1 MQAMLKMTV
10 VLAGV
15 LALAACQNSGFPNYP
30 DQTVTSA
37 PPSPQVQSFNDNA
50 DIDAYQD
57 REEATLRN
65 ELVNSGINVA
75 RKGQAVILSV
85 GNDIWFASD
94 SAQVEP
100 QARDSVHVIAN
111 VLRRYPG
118 THIDVDGFTDTT
130 GSREH
135 NLDLSR
141 ERADAVA
148 DLLARDGIEPG
159 RIVTR
164 GHGAEFLKVPT
175 PDQTPEP
182 LNRRV
187 EITIEPYRG

>member
-1 MQAMLKMTV
+1 MHATLKMTAV
-10 VLAGV
+10 FAGA
-15 LALAACQNSGFPNYP
+15 LALTACQNGGFPNYP
-30 DQTVTSA
+30 DQTSA
-37 PPSPQVQSFNDNA
+37 PPEMQSFNA
-50 DIDAYQD
+50 DVDAFQD
-57 REEATLRN
+57 REEANLRSD
-65 ELVNSGINVA
+65 LANSGITVA
-75 RKGQAVILSV
+75 RKDQAVILSV
-85 GNDIWFASD
+85 GDDIWFAPNS
-94 SAQVEP
+94 SAVEP
-100 QARDSVHVIAN
+100 RARDSVRVIADI
-111 VLRRYPG
+111 LIRYPD

-130 GSREH
+130 GNREL
-135 NLDLSR
+135 NLELSR

-148 DLLARDGIEPG
+148 DLLIRNGIEPA

>member
-1 MQAMLKMTV
+1 MHAMLKITAV
-10 VLAGV
+10 AGV
-15 LALAACQNSGFPNYP
+15 VALAACQTFNGGYPNYP
-30 DQTVTSA
+30 DQSTATA
-37 PPSPQVQSFNDNA
+37 PPEALTSNDV
-50 DIDAYQD
+50 DLQD
-57 REEATLRN
+57 REEANLRN
-65 ELVNSGINVA
+65 ELANSGIEVS
-75 RKGQAVILSV
+75 RKGEAVILSV

-94 SAQVEP
+94 SALVEP
-100 QARDSVHVIAN
+100 RAQDSVRVIAD

-141 ERADAVA
+141 ARADSVA
-148 DLLARDGIEPG
+148 DLLVRDGIEPN